1 MKTKKE
7 QSGAEIIRSWNDQF
21 RTFSTS
27 EKQELL
33 LNSGVKK
40 ALDDMWASST
50 SLEKRWA
57 MLSAIEEY
65 VTALRNEVEETICE

>member
-1 MKTKKE
+1 M
-7 QSGAEIIRSWNDQF
+7 IRSWNDQF
-21 RTFSTS
+21 RAFSTS

-40 ALDDMWASST
+40 ALDDMWAAST
-50 SLEKRWA
+50 SLEERWA

-65 VTALRNEVEETICE
+65 VTALRNGVEETVCE

>member
-1 MKTKKE
+1 MYFE
-7 QSGAEIIRSWNDQF
+7 ALYFDLSCC
-21 RTFSTS
+21 TFSDRRH
-27 EKQELL
+27 
-33 LNSGVKK
+33 KK